1 VKVSFS
7 GLGALRKRL
16 SRVFAI
22 FMSLSFNSGL
32 AIFDL
37 QAGRNWGADARK
49 LCPFSRLTEQFVS
62 GEKTISGIMTGA

>member
-7 GLGALRKRL
+7 GFGALRKRL
-16 SRVFAI
+16 SRVFKI
-22 FMSLSFNSGL
+22 FISLSFILGL

-62 GEKTISGIMTGA
+62 GEETISDMMTGA

>member
-1 VKVSFS
+1 
-7 GLGALRKRL
+7 
-16 SRVFAI
+16 
-22 FMSLSFNSGL
+22 MSLSFNSGL

-62 GEKTISGIMTGA
+62 GEKTISDMMTGA